1 MKLKKILAEKSKN
14 NVIHSIKA
22 TATLKDAVKKLVEF
36 NVGCLLVTDPGNP
49 DKYVGI
55 IAQTDIIR
63 KCAEDGNFY
72 ETKIEDIM
80 VKQLIVATG
89 EDEVEY
95 IVKVMNR
102 HKIHHI
108 PVIEKGKISGI
119 ISITDIIGSMHEE
132 DEIKIRYL
140 SDYMG
145 GTYGSN
151 VY

>member
-1 MKLKKILAEKSKN
+1 MKLKKILAEKPKSH
-14 NVIHSIKA
+14 VIYSIKA
-22 TATLKDAVKKLVEF
+22 TDTLKDAVKKLVEH

-72 ETKIEDIM
+72 DIKAEDVM
-80 VKQLIVATG
+80 VKQLVVATG

-95 IVKVMNR
+95 IVKVMKR

-108 PVIEKGKISGI
+108 PVIEKGKLCGI

>member
-1 MKLKKILAEKSKN
+1 MKLKKILSEKRRSNHVYSIRANASIKEAAEKMTE
-14 NVIHSIKA
+14 H
-22 TATLKDAVKKLVEF
+22 

-49 DKYVGI
+49 EKFIGI

-63 KCAEDGNFY
+63 KCATDENFR
-72 ETKIEDIM
+72 EVEVHTVMTREM
-80 VKQLIVATG
+80 IVATG

-108 PVIEKGKISGI
+108 PVIEKGRICGI
-119 ISITDIIGSMHEE
+119 ISITDIVGSMHEE

>member
-1 MKLKKILAEKSKN
+1 MKLKKILAEKPRN
-14 NVIHSIKA
+14 NVIYSVKS
-22 TATLKDAVKKLVEF
+22 TATLKDVVMKMVEH

-63 KCAEDGNFY
+63 KCSEDGNFY
-72 ETKIEDIM
+72 ETKVEDIM
-80 VKQLIVATG
+80 IKQLVVATG
-89 EDEVEY
+89 EDEVDY
-95 IVKVMNR
+95 IVKVMKR

-108 PVIEKGKISGI
+108 PVIEKGKIAGI

>member
-1 MKLKKILAEKSKN
+1 MKLKKILSEKARSN
-14 NVIHSIKA
+14 DIYSIKSN
-22 TATLKDAVKKLVEF
+22 ATLKDAVLKLVEF

-63 KCAEDGNFY
+63 KCAEGADFSAV
-72 ETKIEDIM
+72 KVEDTM
-80 VKQLIVATG
+80 VKQMIVAMA
-89 EDEVEY
+89 EDELEY

-102 HKIHHI
+102 HRIHHI
-108 PVIEKGKISGI
+108 PVIEKGKICGI
-119 ISITDIIGSMHEE
+119 ISITDIVGSMYEE

-151 VY
+151 VF

>member
-14 NVIHSIKA
+14 NKVYSIRA
-22 TATLKDAVKKLVEF
+22 TANLKEATQKLNEH

-49 DKYVGI
+49 EKYIGI

-63 KCAEDGNFY
+63 KCATDEDFR
-72 ETKIEDIM
+72 EVKVEQAM
-80 VKQLIVATG
+80 VKELIVATG

-95 IVKVMNR
+95 IMKVMHR

-108 PVIEKGKISGI
+108 PVIEKGKICGI

>member
-1 MKLKKILAEKSKN
+1 MKLKKILSEKSKN
-14 NVIHSIKA
+14 DVVYSIKA
-22 TATLKDAVKKLVEF
+22 NGDLKEAVRKMVEH

-63 KCAEDGNFY
+63 KCASEDNFS
-72 ETKIEDIM
+72 EVKVEDTMIKQM
-80 VKQLIVATG
+80 VVATG
-89 EDEVEY
+89 DDEVEY

-108 PVIEKGKISGI
+108 PVIEKGKVCGV

-140 SDYMG
+140 SDFMG

-151 VY
+151 VF